1 MWPWEQKVP
10 GKVYKLVKWEYC
22 YLMIHLFEILGLV
35 LLQSKTHV
43 PSISSRQVEVF
54 HGRWP
59 TQLNGPKAMQ
69 LISWNYWLFGTEM
82 YSHQDLVKWWRLWP
96 WPIPKILSTGFIK
109 TQRKTAL
116 INLPDLYIWL
126 VVSMIFLIFTPTR
139 GTWSHLTGI
148 FFTWVGSTTN

>member
-22 YLMIHLFEILGLV
+22 YRMIHLFEILGLV

-54 HGRWP
+54 HGQWP
-59 TQLNGPKAMQ
+59 TQLNAPKAMQ
-69 LISWNYWLFGTEM
+69 LISWNYWLFGTEILLASRPCKM
-82 YSHQDLVKWWRLWP
+82 MKTVTRDLSEIGVHW
-96 WPIPKILSTGFIK
+96 IYIK

-116 INLPDLYIWL
+116 NIFRIYIWL
-126 VVSMIFLIFTPTR
+126 VVSKIFLFSPLPGKHDPI
-139 GTWSHLTGI
+139 LTGI
-148 FFTWVGSTTN
+148 FFKWVGSTTN